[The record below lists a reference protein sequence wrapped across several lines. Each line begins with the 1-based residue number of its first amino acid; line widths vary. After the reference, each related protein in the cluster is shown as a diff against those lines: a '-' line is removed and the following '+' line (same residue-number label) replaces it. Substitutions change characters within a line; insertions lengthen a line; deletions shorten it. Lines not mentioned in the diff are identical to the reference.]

1 MGWVRVGETRK
12 GEGMEQCTLVFADCE
27 PAAREQLFQS
37 VNRGKTGVVISDSLR
52 AQAHRGLI
60 KKKEEKKGNPH

>member
-1 MGWVRVGETRK
+1 MGETRK

-37 VNRGKTGVVISDSLR
+37 ASGGGGGRKTGIFP
-52 AQAHRGLI
+52 I
-60 KKKEEKKGNPH
+60 I